1 MFFIRILEGFLL
13 HTLFDEGEYSINNK
27 LFNPVKF
34 TVVLVL
40 VLNVFFTIYLLRE
53 LNSLHLRIYEQCP
66 QLYYP
71 QQ

>member
-34 TVVLVL
+34 AVVLVL